1 MKKISALLF
10 IILGLPILA
19 ANFIISGGA
28 SLQRKVDISVD
39 EVVLV
44 TQENIDNSYD
54 IGFEAFF
61 PITEKFE
68 WGTGIR
74 FQPTFISNDL
84 EDGFADVVPVYMI
97 LKMLFPMGDTALTL
111 QADGGYNFP
120 IEKSGFDATGFTD
133 LQGGAYLGLGV
144 GYEMGSV
151 VIAGTY
157 VISNLQVK
165 AVNGTIDADIIAT
178 MLNVTVGYKY
188 WKI

>member
-1 MKKISALLF
+1 
-10 IILGLPILA
+10 
-19 ANFIISGGA
+19 
-28 SLQRKVDISVD
+28 
-39 EVVLV
+39 
-44 TQENIDNSYD
+44 
-54 IGFEAFF
+54 
-61 PITEKFE
+61 
-68 WGTGIR
+68 
-74 FQPTFISNDL
+74 
-84 EDGFADVVPVYMI
+84 MI
-97 LKMLFPMGDTALTL
+97 LKMLFPMGDTALTI

-120 IEKSGFDATGFTD
+120 IEKSGFDDTGFSD

-188 WKI
+188 